1 MFCKKCGQKFI
12 TNCSSKNCF
21 TSLSNPPSEPDPTN
35 DGTCVHESRNY
46 KHDQPHFYYYPIWV
60 GIMDCLTH
68 VDSQFLNSLSVESIA
83 ASIRYCN
90 ENNIVSSLTSL
101 NSISAYTMLGLHS
114 LAVLAKSAY
123 SKLNDI
129 KPRAFLHVDSDS
141 SFEHRMS
148 AASRIHIR
156 ITTERHSGTTKG
168 RTQYS
173 GSDLYVNPYDETQCN
188 CVNEERQG

>member
-1 MFCKKCGQKFI
+1 
-12 TNCSSKNCF
+12 
-21 TSLSNPPSEPDPTN
+21 
-35 DGTCVHESRNY
+35 
-46 KHDQPHFYYYPIWV
+46 
-60 GIMDCLTH
+60 MDCLTH
-68 VDSQFLNSLSVESIA
+68 VDSHFLNSLSVESIA

-129 KPRAFLHVDSDS
+129 KPRAFLHMDSDF

-148 AASRIHIR
+148 VVSRIHMHTI
-156 ITTERHSGTTKG
+156 TERRS
-168 RTQYS
+168 
-173 GSDLYVNPYDETQCN
+173 
-188 CVNEERQG
+188 